1 MPCRCFRL
9 APPTTPHHIVLFDFV
24 FFKLRNI
31 LTIIATWYFNKV
43 LRSVMWS
50 LNLYYI
56 SVASIRKELLITY
69 FHSTFCHLNLW
80 DLPVLISCQLWW
92 SLFCSAALLGVH
104 AHACQLILASECNSI
119 FSQACSEVICINE
132 VCGRKCCFF
141 TKCNWPCAQKVT
153 RSVHNSESVILFEL
167 QLLLEQLQFALSVY
181 SCTSSGKHIS
191 FSLNTK
197 ESSAR
202 MRNFEIMLPN
212 QNKNWTPEFSV
223 ISTFLLFHASRDND
237 LCKHWTQSPQT
248 IISSGNVLFVIV

>member
-1 MPCRCFRL
+1 MKSVGESAVFPQKAIGRVLKRL
-9 APPTTPHHIVLFDFV
+9 PGV
-24 FFKLRNI
+24 F
-31 LTIIATWYFNKV
+31 
-43 LRSVMWS
+43 
-50 LNLYYI
+50 
-56 SVASIRKELLITY
+56 IT
-69 FHSTFCHLNLW
+69 
-80 DLPVLISCQLWW
+80 Q
-92 SLFCSAALLGVH
+92 
-104 AHACQLILASECNSI
+104 
-119 FSQACSEVICINE
+119 
-132 VCGRKCCFF
+132 
-141 TKCNWPCAQKVT
+141 
-153 RSVHNSESVILFEL
+153 SVILFEL
-167 QLLLEQLQFALSVY
+167 QLLIEQLQFALSVY